1 MSEIRKWKT
10 KFLKRER
17 ARLQKTRKIIEKR
30 KLRRDWIMKEIAAGR
45 KTQKDM
51 YLIYSKSKL
60 PIDVEEDAPAAG
72 GGGGMDNTNTF
83 EDSDMTTQG
92 KVVVA
97 L

>member
-1 MSEIRKWKT
+1 
-10 KFLKRER
+10 
-17 ARLQKTRKIIEKR
+17 
-30 KLRRDWIMKEIAAGR
+30 MKEIAAGR

-92 KVVVA
+92 RVMVA

>member
-1 MSEIRKWKT
+1 
-10 KFLKRER
+10 
-17 ARLQKTRKIIEKR
+17 
-30 KLRRDWIMKEIAAGR
+30 MKEIAAGR

-60 PIDVEEDAPAAG
+60 PIDMEEDAPV
-72 GGGGMDNTNTF
+72 GGGMENTNTF

-92 KVVVA
+92 KVMVV